1 MQLNGQDFII
11 IGENV
16 HTTRVVRRNG
26 KLVAN
31 NPDGVES
38 VRFLDTKKKRRYLVI
53 PESIKQSQ
61 EYEEGRVKHVIIAV
75 QAAMSGEEPYA
86 SEGVEYIRKI
96 VQRQVDSGTDFL
108 DVNVD
113 EISWRLEEQKEAMRW
128 LVQAIQQQMSDTP
141 LSIDSSNSEII
152 AAGLEVYDSS
162 VGRALLN
169 SASLERLDALDLAT
183 QYNTKVMVTA
193 ASESGMPQTPE
204 ERVDNASRMVDA
216 ANDKGIAIEDI
227 FIDPLFFPIGVD
239 TENGN
244 HAFEAIRQLREKY
257 GPAIHISG
265 GFSNVSFQMPSR
277 RLINDV
283 FMILAVE
290 AGADSGIIDPVT
302 NSPQK
307 ALSVDR
313 RSRAYQLTEDM
324 MLGKDRFCRTFLR
337 AYRKGELEG

>member
-1 MQLNGQDFII
+1 MQINGQDFII

-16 HTTRVVRRNG
+16 HTTRVVRRSG
-26 KLVAN
+26 KLVTN
-31 NPDGVES
+31 NPDGIES
-38 VRFLDTKKKRRYLVI
+38 VRYLGTNKKRRYLVI
-53 PESIKQSQ
+53 PESIKKSQ

-75 QAAMSGEEPYA
+75 QAAMSGEEPHA

-96 VQRQVDSGTDFL
+96 VQRQVDVGTDFL

-204 ERVDNASRMVDA
+204 ERVTNASRMVDA
-216 ANDKGIAIEDI
+216 ANDKGIAAEDI

-302 NSPQK
+302 NNPQK
-307 ALSVDR
+307 ALALDR
-313 RSRAYQLTEDM
+313 TSRTYQLTEDM

>member
-1 MQLNGQDFII
+1 MQINGQNFII

-16 HTTRVVRRNG
+16 HTTRVVRRTG
-26 KLVAN
+26 KLVTN
-31 NPDGVES
+31 NPDGIES
-38 VRFLDTKKKRRYLVI
+38 VRYLNTKKKRRYLVI

-75 QAAMSGEEPYA
+75 QAAMSGEEPHA

-169 SASLERLDALDLAT
+169 SASLERLDALDLVT

-283 FMILAVE
+283 FMVLAVE

-302 NSPQK
+302 NNPQK

-313 RSRAYQLTEDM
+313 TSRAYQLTEDM

>member
-1 MQLNGQDFII
+1 MQIHDQDFII

-16 HTTRVVRRNG
+16 HTTRVVRRKG
-26 KLVAN
+26 KLVTN
-31 NPDGVES
+31 NPDGLES
-38 VRFLDTKKKRRYLVI
+38 VRYLNTNKKRRYLVI
-53 PESIKQSQ
+53 PESIKKSQ

-75 QAAMSGEEPYA
+75 QAAMSGEEPRA
-86 SEGVEYIRKI
+86 SEGLEYIRKI
-96 VQRQVDSGTDFL
+96 VQRQVDVGTDFL

-128 LVQAIQQQMSDTP
+128 LVQALQQMSDTP

-169 SASLERLDALDLAT
+169 SASLERLDALDLAV

-193 ASESGMPQTPE
+193 ASESGMPQNPE
-204 ERVDNASRMVDA
+204 ERVTNASRMVDA

-244 HAFEAIRQLREKY
+244 HAFEAIRQLRGKL
-257 GPAIHISG
+257 GPDIHISG

-283 FMILAVE
+283 FMLLAVE

-302 NSPQK
+302 NNPQK

-313 RSRAYQLTEDM
+313 TSRPYQLTEAM
-324 MLGKDRFCRTFLR
+324 LLGKDRFCRTFLR

>member
-16 HTTRVVRRNG
+16 HTTRVVRRSG
-26 KLVAN
+26 KLVTS
-31 NPDGVES
+31 NPDGIES
-38 VRFLDTKKKRRYLVI
+38 VRYLGTNKKRRYLVI

-75 QAAMSGEEPYA
+75 QAAMSGEEPHA

-96 VQRQVDSGTDFL
+96 VQRQVDIGTDYL

-128 LVQAIQQQMSDTP
+128 LVQAIQQMSDTP

-152 AAGLEVYDSS
+152 AAGLEVYDNST
-162 VGRALLN
+162 GRALLN
-169 SASLERLDALDLAT
+169 SASLERLDALDLVT

-193 ASESGMPQTPE
+193 ASESGMPQNPE
-204 ERVDNASRMVDA
+204 ERIDNASRMVDA
-216 ANDKGIAIEDI
+216 AANKGIAIEDI

-244 HAFEAIRQLREKY
+244 HAFESIRKLREKY
-257 GPAIHISG
+257 GPDIHISG

-302 NSPQK
+302 NNPQK

-313 RSRAYQLTEDM
+313 TSRAYQLTEDM
-324 MLGKDRFCRTFLR
+324 LLGKDHFCRTFLR

>member
-1 MQLNGQDFII
+1 M
-11 IGENV
+11 
-16 HTTRVVRRNG
+16 VRRNG
-26 KLVAN
+26 KLVTN

-38 VRFLDTKKKRRYLVI
+38 VRYLGANKKRRYLVI

-75 QAAMSGEEPYA
+75 QAAMSGEEPHA

-169 SASLERLDALDLAT
+169 SASLERLNALDLAT

-302 NSPQK
+302 NNPKK
-307 ALSVDR
+307 ALAVDR
-313 RSRAYQLTEDM
+313 RSKAYQLTEDM

>member
-26 KLVAN
+26 KLVTN

-38 VRFLDTKKKRRYLVI
+38 VRYLGMNKKRRYLVI

-75 QAAMSGEEPYA
+75 QAAMSGEEPHA

-152 AAGLEVYDSS
+152 EAGLEVYDSS

-193 ASESGMPQTPE
+193 ASESGMPQNPE
-204 ERVDNASRMVDA
+204 ERVDNASRMIDA
-216 ANDKGIAIEDI
+216 ATNKGIAIEDI

-265 GFSNVSFQMPSR
+265 GFSNVSFQMPAR

-302 NSPQK
+302 NNPKK
-307 ALSVDR
+307 ALAVDR
-313 RSRAYQLTEDM
+313 TSKAYQLTEDM

>member
-1 MQLNGQDFII
+1 MQINGQDFII

-16 HTTRVVRRNG
+16 HTTRVVRRTG
-26 KLVAN
+26 KLVTN
-31 NPDGVES
+31 NPDGIES
-38 VRFLDTKKKRRYLVI
+38 VRYLNTKKKRRYLVI
-53 PESIKQSQ
+53 PDSIKKSQ

-75 QAAMSGEEPYA
+75 QAAMSGEEPHA

-96 VQRQVDSGTDFL
+96 VQRQVDTGTDFL

-169 SASLERLDALDLAT
+169 SASLERLDALDLVT
-183 QYNTKVMVTA
+183 QYDTKVMVTA

-204 ERVDNASRMVDA
+204 ERVANASRMVDA
-216 ANDKGIAIEDI
+216 ANDKGIATEDI

-277 RLINDV
+277 RLINDA
-283 FMILAVE
+283 FMILAIE

-302 NSPQK
+302 NNPKK

-313 RSRAYQLTEDM
+313 RSKAYQLTEDM
-324 MLGKDRFCRTFLR
+324 LLGKDRFCRTFLR

>member
-16 HTTRVVRRNG
+16 HTTRVVRRSG
-26 KLVAN
+26 KLVTN
-31 NPDGVES
+31 NPDGLES
-38 VRFLDTKKKRRYLVI
+38 VRYLNTNKKRSYLVI
-53 PESIKQSQ
+53 PESIKKSQ

-75 QAAMSGEEPYA
+75 QAAMSGEEPHA

-96 VQRQVDSGTDFL
+96 VQRQVDVGTDFL

-113 EISWRLEEQKEAMRW
+113 EISWRLEEQKETMRW
-128 LVQAIQQQMSDTP
+128 LVQAIQQMSDTP

-169 SASLERLDALDLAT
+169 SASLERLDALDLTT

-204 ERVDNASRMVDA
+204 ERVTNASRMVDA
-216 ANDKGIAIEDI
+216 ASERGIAAEDI

-283 FMILAVE
+283 FMILAVD

-302 NSPQK
+302 NNPQK

-313 RSRAYQLTEDM
+313 RSKPYQLTEDM
-324 MLGKDRFCRTFLR
+324 LLGKDRFCRTFLR

>member
-1 MQLNGQDFII
+1 MQINGQNFII

-16 HTTRVVRRNG
+16 HTTRVVRRTG
-26 KLVAN
+26 KLVTN
-31 NPDGVES
+31 NPDGIES
-38 VRFLDTKKKRRYLVI
+38 VRYLNTKKKRRYLVI

-75 QAAMSGEEPYA
+75 QAAMSGEEPHA

-169 SASLERLDALDLAT
+169 SASLERLDALDLVT

-216 ANDKGIAIEDI
+216 ANDKGIATEDI

-244 HAFEAIRQLREKY
+244 HAFDAIRQLREKY

-283 FMILAVE
+283 FMILAVD

-302 NSPQK
+302 NNPQK

-313 RSRAYQLTEDM
+313 TSKPYQLTEDM
-324 MLGKDRFCRTFLR
+324 LLGKDRFCRTFLR

>member
-1 MQLNGQDFII
+1 MQINGQDFII

-16 HTTRVVRRNG
+16 HTTRVVRRSG
-26 KLVAN
+26 KLVTN
-31 NPDGVES
+31 NPDGIES
-38 VRFLDTKKKRRYLVI
+38 VRYLGTNKKRRYLVI
-53 PESIKQSQ
+53 PESIKKSQ

-75 QAAMSGEEPYA
+75 QAAMSGEEPHA

-204 ERVDNASRMVDA
+204 ERVDNASRMIDA
-216 ANDKGIAIEDI
+216 ATGKGIATEDI

-265 GFSNVSFQMPSR
+265 GFRQRLLPNALPS
-277 RLINDV
+277 
-283 FMILAVE
+283 
-290 AGADSGIIDPVT
+290 SH
-302 NSPQK
+302 Q
-307 ALSVDR
+307 
-313 RSRAYQLTEDM
+313 
-324 MLGKDRFCRTFLR
+324 
-337 AYRKGELEG
+337 

>member
-1 MQLNGQDFII
+1 MQINGQDFII

-16 HTTRVVRRNG
+16 HTTRVVRRSG
-26 KLVAN
+26 KLVTN
-31 NPDGVES
+31 NPDGIES
-38 VRFLDTKKKRRYLVI
+38 VRYLGTNKKRRYLVI
-53 PESIKQSQ
+53 PESIKKSQ

-75 QAAMSGEEPYA
+75 QAAMSGEEPHA

-113 EISWRLEEQKEAMRW
+113 EISWRLEEQKAAMRW

-169 SASLERLDALDLAT
+169 SASLERLDALDLVT
-183 QYNTKVMVTA
+183 QYDTKVMVTA
-193 ASESGMPQTPE
+193 ASESGMPQTPK

-216 ANDKGIAIEDI
+216 ANDKGIATEDI

-257 GPAIHISG
+257 GPAIHISS
-265 GFSNVSFQMPSR
+265 GFSNVSCQMPSR

-283 FMILAVE
+283 FMILAVD

-302 NSPQK
+302 NNPQK
-307 ALSVDR
+307 ALAVDQT
-313 RSRAYQLTEDM
+313 SKAYQLTEDM
-324 MLGKDRFCRTFLR
+324 LLGKDRFCRTFLR

>member
-1 MQLNGQDFII
+1 MKLNGQDFII

-16 HTTRVVRRNG
+16 HTTRVVRRKGN
-26 KLVAN
+26 LVTD
-31 NPDGVES
+31 NPAGLES
-38 VRFLDTKKKRRYLVI
+38 VRYLGTNKKRRYLVI
-53 PESIKQSQ
+53 PESIKKSQ

-75 QAAMSGEEPYA
+75 QAAMAGHEPYA
-86 SEGVEYIRKI
+86 SEGLEYIRRI
-96 VQRQVDSGTDFL
+96 VQRQVDANTDFL

-128 LVQAIQQQMSDTP
+128 LVQAIQQMSDTP

-152 AAGLEVYDSS
+152 TAGLEVYDNS

-169 SASLERLDALDLAT
+169 SASLERLEALDLAK

-193 ASESGMPQTPE
+193 ASESGMPQNPE
-204 ERVDNASRMVDA
+204 ERLANASRMVDA
-216 ANDKGIAIEDI
+216 ANDKGIATEDI

-244 HAFEAIRQLREKY
+244 HAFEAIRMLREKY
-257 GPAIHISG
+257 GSDIHISG

-283 FMILAVE
+283 FMVLAIE
-290 AGADSGIIDPVT
+290 SGADSGIIDPVT
-302 NSPQK
+302 NKPQS
-307 ALSVDR
+307 ALAIDR
-313 RSRAYQLTEDM
+313 ASQVYQLTEDM
-324 MLGKDRFCRTFLR
+324 LLGKDRFCRTFLR

>member
-1 MQLNGQDFII
+1 MRLNGQDFII

-16 HTTRVVRRNG
+16 HTTRVVRRKG
-26 KLVAN
+26 KLVTN
-31 NPDGVES
+31 NPDGLES
-38 VRFLDTKKKRRYLVI
+38 VRYLGTNKKRRYLVI
-53 PESIKQSQ
+53 PEAIKKSQ
-61 EYEEGRVKHVIIAV
+61 EYEEGRIKHVIIAV
-75 QAAMSGEEPYA
+75 QAAMLGEEPHA
-86 SEGVEYIRKI
+86 SEGLEYIRKI
-96 VQRQVDSGTDFL
+96 VQRQVDVGTNFL

-128 LVQAIQQQMSDTP
+128 LVQALQQMSDTP

-152 AAGLEVYDSS
+152 AAGLEVYDSR

-169 SASLERLDALDLAT
+169 SASLERLDALDLAK

-193 ASESGMPQTPE
+193 ASESGMPQNPE
-204 ERVDNASRMVDA
+204 ERVTNASRMIEA
-216 ANDKGIAIEDI
+216 AQERGIAIADI

-244 HAFEAIRQLREKY
+244 HAFEAIRQLRDKY
-257 GPAIHISG
+257 GPDIHISG

-277 RLINDV
+277 HLINDV
-283 FMILAVE
+283 FMILAVD

-302 NSPQK
+302 NNPQK

-313 RSRAYQLTEDM
+313 TSRPYQLTEAM
-324 MLGKDRFCRTFLR
+324 LLGKDGFCRTFLR

>member
-26 KLVAN
+26 KLVTN

-38 VRFLDTKKKRRYLVI
+38 VRYLDTKKKRRYLVI

-75 QAAMSGEEPYA
+75 QVAMSGEEPHA

-96 VQRQVDSGTDFL
+96 AQRQIDTGTDFL

-128 LVQAIQQQMSDTP
+128 LVRALQQMTDTP

-169 SASLERLDALDLAT
+169 SASLERLDALDLAKR
-183 QYNTKVMVTA
+183 YNTKVMVTA

-204 ERVDNASRMVDA
+204 ERVANASRMVDA
-216 ANDKGIAIEDI
+216 ANDRGIAIEDI

-277 RLINDV
+277 RLINDA

-302 NSPQK
+302 NNPRK

-313 RSRAYQLTEDM
+313 TSKPYQLTEDM
-324 MLGKDRFCRTFLR
+324 LLGKDRFCRTFLR